1 MRGYRTFR
9 TTLGHKV
16 RMRMSREEIRERRI
30 LAALI
35 WTSPFFICW
44 LFATVAGA
52 VF

>member
-1 MRGYRTFR
+1 MRGYRTFK

-16 RMRMSREEIRERRI
+16 RMRMSQEEIRERRI

>member
-16 RMRMSREEIRERRI
+16 RMKMSREEIRERRI
-30 LAALI
+30 LAAMI
-35 WTSPFFICW
+35 WISPFFICW